1 MSAVEVIAA
10 FAAAWNAQADAGRLV
25 LLADSCRPD
34 AVVVAPQGTTAGTA
48 ALSASIGEF
57 GRPFPVAV
65 VSFGVPDEHNGY
77 ARVAWLTGF
86 NNGQAALAG
95 EDFAQLA
102 ADGRIR
108 VLVCFGGASSA
119 GE

>member
-1 MSAVEVIAA
+1 MSAVEVIAS
-10 FAAAWNAQADAGRLV
+10 FAAAWNAQADAERLL
-25 LLADSCRPD
+25 LLADSCLPD
-34 AVVVAPQGTTAGTA
+34 AVFVAPQGTTAGTA

-57 GRPFPVAV
+57 RRAFPSAV
-65 VSFGVPDEHNGY
+65 VSFGAPDEHNGFV
-77 ARVAWLTGF
+77 RVAWITHF

-108 VLVCFGGASSA
+108 LLVSFDGASSA
-119 GE
+119 GQ